1 MFSNRCRMC
10 YCTDYIVGI
19 YFQGSE
25 NVNPMPAKPA
35 KPRKGGLGPKRL
47 KNFSTK
53 EDEILC
59 SAYLNVS
66 KDPIVAVNQSSGS
79 YWARITAYCEE
90 HNCPRSKS
98 SLQHRWGDIQKD
110 TSRFCGFYAEVER
123 KTKVARVKMTR
134 QGTIRSSAT
143 ISIA

>member
-1 MFSNRCRMC
+1 MC

-35 KPRKGGLGPKRL
+35 KPRKGGPGPKRL

-66 KDPIVAVNQSSGS
+66 KDPIVAVNQSTGS
-79 YWARITAYCEE
+79 YWARITAYCE
-90 HNCPRSKS
+90 NTTAQGQNLPCSTGGAISRRI
-98 SLQHRWGDIQKD
+98 LQDSVGSTLRLKG
-110 TSRFCGFYAEVER
+110 

>member
-1 MFSNRCRMC
+1 MC

-19 YFQGSE
+19 YFQVSE

-35 KPRKGGLGPKRL
+35 KPRQGGLGPKRL

-66 KDPIVAVNQSSGS
+66 KDPIVAVNQSTGS

-123 KTKVARVKMTR
+123 KNQSGKSEDDKARNYTL
-134 QGTIRSSAT
+134 
-143 ISIA
+143 

>member
-1 MFSNRCRMC
+1 M
-10 YCTDYIVGI
+10 
-19 YFQGSE
+19 
-25 NVNPMPAKPA
+25 
-35 KPRKGGLGPKRL
+35 

-53 EDEILC
+53 EDKILC

-123 KTKVARVKMTR
+123 KNQSGKSEDDKARNYTL
-134 QGTIRSSAT
+134 
-143 ISIA
+143 